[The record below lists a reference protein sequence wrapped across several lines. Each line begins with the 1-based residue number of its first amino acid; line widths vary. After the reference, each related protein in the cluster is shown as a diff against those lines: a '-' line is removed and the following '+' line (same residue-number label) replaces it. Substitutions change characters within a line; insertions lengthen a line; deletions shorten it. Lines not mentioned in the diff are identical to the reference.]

1 MKIARSGHAIVYFN
15 NEIYVIGGFSHQ
27 DFTDSCEKYS
37 IQKNS
42 WQVIINKF
50 IKFNCYYIIK

>member
-1 MKIARSGHAIVYFN
+1 MKIARSGHAIIYFN

-37 IQKNS
+37 I
-42 WQVIINKF
+42 
-50 IKFNCYYIIK
+50 